1 MELRE
6 WQYINKPTGSAASN
20 SSSSG
25 YKKRF
30 ENLIKYH
37 IDHASSELESIT
49 RKDIKDYSFHL
60 SEHYNDGHD
69 EFDRD
74 LVVSYDEDDKTFDIR
89 IFVDGRLV
97 EAALQ
102 SSYEDFIKVIE
113 PYMFLPDAGTREY
126 DDLLTESLHEWQLM
140 NPPTTSKNPYTKGQ
154 AYRYNRLL
162 DQITSDGIAKYKL
175 NKLTNT
181 ILDIT
186 VDTSKK
192 KDLNIKIIY
201 EPATDDY
208 TFIAGN
214 GTPGKGWDYEKDIL
228 DLLVV
233 GGVISN
239 TDLCESTDFIAD
251 DFRLYENLWD

>member
-6 WQYINKPTGSAASN
+6 WQYINKPAGSTTNN
-20 SSSSG
+20 SSSSS

-30 ENLIKYH
+30 EKLIKYH

-49 RKDIKDYSFHL
+49 RKDIKDHSFRL
-60 SEHYNDGHD
+60 GEHYNTGSE

-74 LVVSYDEDDKTFDIR
+74 ILVAYDSSSDTFFIH
-89 IFVDGRLV
+89 IFVDRKEV
-97 EAALQ
+97 ESMQ
-102 SSYEDFIKVIE
+102 CDDYENFIKVIE
-113 PYMFLPDAGTREY
+113 PYMFLPDAGTQEY
-126 DDLLTESLHEWQLM
+126 DDLLTESLNEWQLM
-140 NPPTTSKNPYTKGQ
+140 NPTKPAKNPYTTGQ

-181 ILDIT
+181 TLDIT

-208 TFIAGN
+208 TFIVGN

-228 DLLVV
+228 DLLVA

-239 TDLCESTDFIAD
+239 TDLCESCPLAD
-251 DFRLYENLWD
+251 DFKLYENLWD